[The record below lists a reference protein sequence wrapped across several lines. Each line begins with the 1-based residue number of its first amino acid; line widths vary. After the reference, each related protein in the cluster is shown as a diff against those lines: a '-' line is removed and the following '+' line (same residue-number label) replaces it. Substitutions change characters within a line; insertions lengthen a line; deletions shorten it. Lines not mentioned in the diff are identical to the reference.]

1 MHYCT
6 MHFFYILGMPYTCY
20 LKLSYQDGR
29 PVFDDLNPVSVKA
42 GFGPDTNSYETA
54 EYPITSDGIIRLAYV
69 APEDPSLQVEDKKI
83 KIEIQSKNQFC
94 LNRQI
99 QIVREKV
106 FLSQR
111 DFFYL

>member
-1 MHYCT
+1 
-6 MHFFYILGMPYTCY
+6 MPYTCY

-69 APEDPSLQVEDKKI
+69 APEDPSLQVRVQRFVSFTFNLLI
-83 KIEIQSKNQFC
+83 NTSKP
-94 LNRQI
+94 
-99 QIVREKV
+99 VH
-106 FLSQR
+106 
-111 DFFYL
+111 